1 MTLLLQAGAQRKARA
16 VCRCILHTHIS
27 VQAGA
32 QRKAG
37 PRCSRILHT
46 HISVQAGAPRK
57 AGRIRKQPPATPLF
71 HTVRHKESLPQR
83 SFSLAEGGSF
93 LIYRSAY
100 QFKREGHPGGQ
111 KRRILSPPLLLPHAA
126 TPLSDGQRMHKAC
139 IIPLVQLPSTCQ
151 QRLQHLRM
159 GLR

>member
-16 VCRCILHTHIS
+16 RCSRILHTHIS
-27 VQAGA
+27 VQARA
-32 QRKAG
+32 PRKAG
-37 PRCSRILHT
+37 SRCRCILHT

-57 AGRIRKQPPATPLF
+57 AGRICKQPLATPLF
-71 HTVRHKESLPQR
+71 HTARHKESLPQR

-111 KRRILSPPLLLPHAA
+111 KQRILSPPLLLPHAA